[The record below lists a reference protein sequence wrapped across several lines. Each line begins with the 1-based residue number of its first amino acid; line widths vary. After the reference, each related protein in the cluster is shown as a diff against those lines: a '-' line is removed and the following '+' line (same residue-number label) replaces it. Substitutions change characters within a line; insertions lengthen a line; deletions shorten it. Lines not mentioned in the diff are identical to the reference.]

1 MCIKDENIKIANQ
14 PDGKDIGMW
23 IGHMNGKYYNSYSG
37 EFKTRG
43 ELRPGAKGFDY
54 YTLWDKFKLFIKS
67 K

>member
-1 MCIKDENIKIANQ
+1 MHFRLTTYK
-14 PDGKDIGMW
+14 
-23 IGHMNGKYYNSYSG
+23 SYSG

>member
-1 MCIKDENIKIANQ
+1 
-14 PDGKDIGMW
+14 MW

-37 EFKTRG
+37 EFKARG

-54 YTLWDKFKLFIKS
+54 YTLWDKLELFIKS